1 MNAGNEWTAAMI
13 DRLREL
19 HEDPAN
25 FQFRDIAA
33 KMSAEFGIELTR
45 NACIGKARRIG
56 LPMREGTP
64 RQPVKGKEKMMRKR
78 VDAPIIHAVERPL
91 DLNDTLTIYQLRE
104 GDCKWPLGGVEDK
117 PPYAFCGHPA
127 PIGTPYCLKHAKKAY
142 SKPWER

>member
-1 MNAGNEWTAAMI
+1 MTGNTWTSDMLA
-13 DRLREL
+13 RLREL
-19 HEDPAN
+19 HDQKPALM
-25 FQFRDIAA
+25 FVEIAA
-33 KMSAEFGIELTR
+33 AMSSDFNLNLTR

-104 GDCKWPLGGVEDK
+104 GDCKWPLGKVEDT

-127 PIGTPYCLKHAKKAY
+127 PIGMPYCPKHARKAY